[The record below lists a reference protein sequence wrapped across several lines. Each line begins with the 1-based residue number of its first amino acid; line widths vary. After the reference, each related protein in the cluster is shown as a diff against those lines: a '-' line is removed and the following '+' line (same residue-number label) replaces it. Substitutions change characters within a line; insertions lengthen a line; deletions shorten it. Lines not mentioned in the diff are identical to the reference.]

1 MCFFS
6 CFNMLLLEVQMHWF
20 LENASGIPDFGRP
33 KKKVEKMPF
42 SHSAWL
48 GENVR
53 LEGFPQV
60 VSGISG
66 RFEAMKAWSLKN
78 GRQVA
83 TLLSIH
89 LVPPKFF
96 APIKDDAPK
105 ECGELK
111 KASPQPLRS

>member
-1 MCFFS
+1 MYFFS

-33 KKKVEKMPF
+33 KNKLIKC
-42 SHSAWL
+42 HLAIRLGW
-48 GENVR
+48 GENVH

-66 RFEAMKAWSLKN
+66 SFEAMKAWSLKN